1 MGTTQPDGL
10 VERMQSGDLAAFEEF
25 FNTYKRPVY
34 TTALAITRDP
44 FLAEE
49 ILQDCFVKA
58 YRVRDRLRTEM
69 SGPSP
74 EPVDADPRISPR
86 ELAAFLAGQ
95 YADAGSEQQRRRRA
109 IDGSDVPG

>member
-1 MGTTQPDGL
+1 MNPKPAAGVYSTPIGRFAYGVPVVTKQPDGL
-10 VERMQSGDLAAFEEF
+10 VERMQSGDLDAFEEF

-58 YRVRDRLRTEM
+58 YRVRHRLRT
-69 SGPSP
+69 
-74 EPVDADPRISPR
+74 
-86 ELAAFLAGQ
+86 
-95 YADAGSEQQRRRRA
+95 
-109 IDGSDVPG
+109 DV